1 MKNIYFSSFF
11 YKRSYCIDQKQQEG
25 PNPTTKARIIIRL
38 HKQSNEGLRLHVHG
52 VKYTIFIE

>member
-1 MKNIYFSSFF
+1 MKIIYFSSFF
-11 YKRSYCIDQKQQEG
+11 YKRSYFIDQKQQEG